1 MVVMAGDYEVLGV
14 TPKATGPEI
23 DRAYRRTAA
32 EKNPSFGRADIS
44 PAEARRKS
52 EELRKVIEAHD
63 AITRRREQL
72 IAAIQ
77 GKIKGIKQGA
87 V

>member
-32 EKNPSFGRADIS
+32 EKIPLLGGLIFLPLRL
-44 PAEARRKS
+44 EKKRRV
-52 EELRKVIEAHD
+52 EE
-63 AITRRREQL
+63 
-72 IAAIQ
+72 
-77 GKIKGIKQGA
+77 GN
-87 V
+87 